1 MGANDYAAILGSVA
15 ALIVAIGGLG
25 IIQGR
30 KEAKA
35 QPTDTMKAIEAI
47 VARANCSA
55 PALSNDIAALK
66 HGQAELSREH
76 SALQRDLDQIRD
88 VVTRIEDRTK
98 RG

>member
-1 MGANDYAAILGSVA
+1 MEANDYAAILGSVA

-30 KEAKA
+30 KEAKS
-35 QPTDTMKAIEAI
+35 QPTDVMKAIEGI
-47 VARANCSA
+47 VARGTCSA
-55 PALSNDIAALK
+55 PALSNDIMALK
-66 HGQAELSREH
+66 RDNA
-76 SALQRDLDQIRD
+76 AMQRDIDQIRD